1 MVNCPKCGAK
11 VTEEMAFCP
20 KCGAPLKAEKPKEQ
34 PVAAPAPSIVYRGE
48 KAEKHEKEEKGEK
61 GEKGERAEKHEKR
74 EFTFIGPLIG
84 GLVLIFLGL
93 MAYMQ
98 VSGMLGREIA
108 WAAFLV
114 VIGIIVIVAGIY
126 AWMTTSRRYPRT

>member
-1 MVNCPKCGAK
+1 MANCPKCGTK

-20 KCGAPLKAEKPKEQ
+20 KCGAPLRMEKPPEK
-34 PVAAPAPSIVYRGE
+34 PAAAPAPTAYR
-48 KAEKHEKEEKGEK
+48 GEK
-61 GEKGERAEKHEKR
+61 GEKQEKEEKEKGEKTEKHEKR

-84 GLVLIFLGL
+84 GLVLIFLGF

-98 VSGMLGREIA
+98 VSGFLGREVA

-126 AWMTTSRRYPRT
+126 AYMVTSRRYPRT

>member
-1 MVNCPKCGAK
+1 VNLVVNCPKCGAK

-84 GLVLIFLGL
+84 GLVLIFLGVISL
-93 MAYMQ
+93 LQ
-98 VSGMLGREIA
+98 ITGRINKEIL
-108 WAAFLV
+108 WALFFV
-114 VIGIIVIVAGIY
+114 VIGILIIVGAIMA
-126 AWMTTSRRYPRT
+126 SRRHPKP

>member
-1 MVNCPKCGAK
+1 MANCPKCGTK

-20 KCGAPLKAEKPKEQ
+20 KCGAPLKAEKPPEQ
-34 PVAAPAPSIVYRGE
+34 PVAAPAPPTVYRGE

-61 GEKGERAEKHEKR
+61 GEKTEKREKH

-84 GLVLIFLGL
+84 GLVLIFLGF
-93 MAYMQ
+93 MAYLQ
-98 VSGMLGREIA
+98 ISGYLGREVA
-108 WAAFLV
+108 WAAFLI

-126 AWMTTSRRYPRT
+126 ASMVASRRHPRT